1 MRAATVQRLVRRRLT
16 NLALGCATALLL
28 LVRPAAAATPEED
41 RAYGAVVKMFQDGL
55 FEVVDREAAGFATNF
70 VGSARLGEVSLL
82 QAQARLRL
90 KQYDAALT
98 LLNERAPGA
107 GPLADEYAFWQAMVR
122 LERGEQSAA
131 ADAFTAMAAAHPS
144 SARRAQAL
152 YRAALARM
160 QLGDN
165 PAAIDLLR
173 APEGAFQQAVKAQP
187 GDEWTARGLLL
198 LADLLLRSGDAP
210 AASEALKTMTGW
222 SLTPPLAWKQ
232 RFVLARLDFAGQ
244 RFAEALSAATN
255 LVVSATNVVTPD
267 LLAEAVL
274 LQGDASDRLG
284 QPDAASRAYEI
295 NLTPAVPAPLRRL
308 ALQRVVELNLRRGN
322 LPEAISRLEAF
333 TVQFPQDESL
343 DAVRLWLG
351 EVRLRKSQA
360 LAVAAATN
368 AEVAVTRF
376 AALQQAR
383 SDFDRVITNHA
394 QSALVG
400 RAHLGR
406 GWSYWEEGTN
416 SVPNALTAFQAAAT
430 HLQRSADQAVARFKL
445 ADCQFVARDFPAA
458 ASNYWSVATN
468 YAGVSGL
475 TNSLAAQALYQIVRA
490 GIETPDL
497 DAAAIGLQRLIEIEP
512 DGPHADRAALLI
524 GQALSRRGNPPAARA
539 VFADFASRFTNSVL
553 LPEARLA
560 VAQTYE
566 REQAWPA
573 AIQSYSNWLAAY
585 ALATN
590 VPPDLVARAQFEIA
604 RLTLRTDP
612 GTNALALLTNFV
624 ARQPASPDAPLA
636 QYLVAEHAYRQGD
649 YARAELLFQD
659 RLLNQGAAALT
670 GGLMYHARLMAG
682 RAAIALRSFRS
693 AREHFDW
700 VITNGPLSVAASPI
714 PTNIAAEA
722 YLLRGDTF
730 ILEDGEA
737 KTNTLERFGEAIIA
751 FTKIAEQ
758 FPNSELAPAAWGRI
772 GDCHFTLAAQDPK
785 RFDRAAEAFRKV
797 IESPA
802 GVALRSQA
810 EVKLATTLEK
820 QAPLKSANEQ
830 AAQLDQALTH
840 YLRVL
845 YGQNLRAGELAD
857 PFWMKRAGLAAAEL
871 AEAMK
876 RTDTAIGLYQRLLT
890 ELPVLRPRMEKR
902 IAELEKSRSGTATSQ

>member
-1 MRAATVQRLVRRRLT
+1 MRRRLT
-16 NLALGCATALLL
+16 NLALRCATALLL

-41 RAYGAVVKMFQDGL
+41 RAYEAVVKMFQDGL
-55 FEVVDREAAGFATNF
+55 FEVVDREAAGFTTNF

-90 KQYDAALT
+90 KQYDAALA

-122 LERGEQSAA
+122 LERGEQSVA
-131 ADAFTAMAAAHPS
+131 ADAFTAMAAAHPNS
-144 SARRAQAL
+144 GRRAQAL

-165 PAAIDLLR
+165 PTAIELLR
-173 APEGAFQQAVKAQP
+173 NPEGAFQQAVKARP
-187 GDEWTARGLLL
+187 GDEWAARGLLL
-198 LADLLLRSGDAP
+198 LADLLLRVGDGP
-210 AASEALKTMTGW
+210 AAAEALKPMAGW
-222 SLTPPLAWKQ
+222 SLSPALAWQ
-232 RFVLARLDFAGQ
+232 QGFVLARLDFAGQ
-244 RFAEALSAATN
+244 RFTEAFSAATN
-255 LVVSATNVVTPD
+255 LVASATNVITPD
-267 LLAEAVL
+267 LLAEVVL

-284 QPDAASRAYEI
+284 QSDAAGRAYES
-295 NLTPAVPAPLRRL
+295 NLTPSVPAPLRRL
-308 ALQRVVELNLRRGN
+308 ALQRVVELNLRRGK
-322 LPEAISRLEAF
+322 LPDAINRLETFA
-333 TVQFPQDESL
+333 TQFPQDESL
-343 DAVRLWLG
+343 TAVRLWLG
-351 EVRLRKSQA
+351 EVRLRQSQA
-360 LAVAAATN
+360 LTVTATTN
-368 AEVAVTRF
+368 AEVAVTRST
-376 AALQQAR
+376 ALLQAR
-383 SDFDRVITNHA
+383 GDFDRVITNHP

-400 RAHLGR
+400 RAQLGR
-406 GWSYWEEGTN
+406 GWSFWEEGTN
-416 SVPNALTAFQAAAT
+416 AVANALTSFQAAAEV
-430 HLQRSADQAVARFKL
+430 LPRSADQAIARFKL
-445 ADCQFVARDFPAA
+445 ADCQFVAREFPAA

-468 YAGVSGL
+468 YAGAPGL
-475 TNSLAAQALYQIVRA
+475 TNSLVAQALYQVVRA
-490 GIETPDL
+490 GIEVADL
-497 DAAAIGLQRLIEIEP
+497 DGAAAGLRRLIEVEP
-512 DGPHADRAALLI
+512 HGPHADRAALLI
-524 GQALSRRGNPPAARA
+524 GQAWTRRGNPQAARA
-539 VFADFASRFTNSVL
+539 VFADFTNRFTNSVL
-553 LPEARLA
+553 LPEVRLA
-560 VAQTYE
+560 VAQTFE

-573 AIQSYSNWLAAY
+573 AIQSYSNWLVAY
-585 ALATN
+585 RTVTN

-612 GTNALALLTNFV
+612 GTNALALLTNF
-624 ARQPASPDAPLA
+624 ATRHPASPDAPLA
-636 QYLVAEHAYRQGD
+636 QYLVAEHAYSQGD

-659 RLLNQGAAALT
+659 RLLSQGAAALT
-670 GGLMYHARLMAG
+670 GGLAFHSRLMAG

-700 VITNGPLSVAASPI
+700 VITNGPLSVVASPI

-751 FTKIAEQ
+751 FSKIAEQ

-785 RFDRAAEAFRKV
+785 RFDRAAEAFRRV

-820 QAPLKSANEQ
+820 QAPLKPANEQ
-830 AAQLDQALTH
+830 AAQLEQALNF

-857 PFWMKRAGLAAAEL
+857 PYWMKRAGLAAAEL

-876 RTDTAIGLYQRLLT
+876 RTETAIGLYQRLLT
-890 ELPVLRPRMEKR
+890 ELPALRPRMEKR
-902 IAELEKSRSGTATSQ
+902 IAELEKKRTGGSVISQ